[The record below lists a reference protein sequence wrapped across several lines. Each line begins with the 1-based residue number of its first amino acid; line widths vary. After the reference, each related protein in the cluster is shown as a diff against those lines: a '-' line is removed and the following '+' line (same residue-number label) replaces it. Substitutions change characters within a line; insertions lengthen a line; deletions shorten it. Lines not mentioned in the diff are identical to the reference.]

1 MATVALPPWLSPEA
15 AQGWGELAAKGAQ
28 LKLERARLRQ
38 EGINAGMEAAAR
50 SQQQQQTAAREQQQI
65 QYDQAYKTADLGLRQ
80 QEADQRA
87 QQLQQ
92 EVAQTARQFSAMQR
106 ISKRIAAGEDPTKV
120 YMEEGPSAGA
130 TPDAMMKTLV
140 KKPAFVPSSVTV
152 DGQQLISTSPNHFTR
167 LVQPKP
173 TKPTLDAD
181 APPKVIRD
189 ANGNPVS
196 YAFKMSDGTYGNP
209 RALTDSERDDIL
221 ASDKES
227 KTGKSADSENKEPS
241 ERDINYLKANPH
253 LKDQFDKEFGAGAAD
268 AYIAPVPAI
277 APAANGQ

>member
-130 TPDAMMKTLV
+130 TPDAMM
-140 KKPAFVPSSVTV
+140 
-152 DGQQLISTSPNHFTR
+152 
-167 LVQPKP
+167 
-173 TKPTLDAD
+173 
-181 APPKVIRD
+181 
-189 ANGNPVS
+189 
-196 YAFKMSDGTYGNP
+196 
-209 RALTDSERDDIL
+209 
-221 ASDKES
+221 
-227 KTGKSADSENKEPS
+227 
-241 ERDINYLKANPH
+241 
-253 LKDQFDKEFGAGAAD
+253 
-268 AYIAPVPAI
+268 
-277 APAANGQ
+277 